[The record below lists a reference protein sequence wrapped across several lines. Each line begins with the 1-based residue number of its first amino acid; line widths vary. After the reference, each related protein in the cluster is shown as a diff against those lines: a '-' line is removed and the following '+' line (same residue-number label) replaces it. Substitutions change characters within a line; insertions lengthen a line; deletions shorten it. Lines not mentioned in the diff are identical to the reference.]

1 MNGQATTTG
10 AMVASQGRKD
20 WSGIALATGILFLA
34 LSFLGI
40 WLGFARGDARPAYG
54 VLIMFSFYL
63 SIGLGMLLLIML
75 HHLFGAGWSVIPR
88 RQLEH
93 GITIFPWLGLIFIP
107 FLLISYLTAGED
119 QGFIWKWLNEKAVAD
134 DVLYQ
139 KKKWWLGETFF
150 LIRYFIYFGGWILI
164 ASKLRRCSLQQDEDG
179 DPKWSRAGAKWS
191 AFGIIFTALT
201 LSGASIDWIKALE
214 FHWFSTMYGVWFF
227 SAAMRAALAVTV
239 LACLCQVYKN
249 GPLSGLFK
257 TGHLYDLGCI
267 QLAFTVFWAYI
278 SFSQYFLIYNANI
291 PEETF
296 WYVMREQGAWWGV
309 SMGLIFGHFLFSFLF
324 LLFYSNKVKAGP
336 MIFISVWVLFWH
348 LADLYFNILPSKR
361 LDYDLYIAYPFSITI
376 WDVTAF
382 LGIGAICAWSYLRSW
397 KGSQLIPIRDP
408 RITES
413 LQHHGR

>member
-10 AMVASQGRKD
+10 AIAASPGKKD
-20 WSGIALATGILFLA
+20 WSRIVLIGGIICLA
-34 LSFLGI
+34 LTFLGI
-40 WLGFARGDARPAYG
+40 WMGFAKGDSRPTYG

-63 SIGLGMLLLIML
+63 SIGLGMLLLTML

-93 GITIFPWLGLIFIP
+93 GITTFPWLGLIFVP
-107 FLLISYLTAGED
+107 FLIISYLTGVED
-119 QGFIWKWLNEKAVAD
+119 QGFIWKWFNENAVAD

-139 KKKWWLGETFF
+139 KKKWWLDETFF
-150 LIRYFIYFGGWILI
+150 LIRYFVYFGGWMLI
-164 ASKLRRCSLQQDEDG
+164 ASKLRRCSINQDEDG
-179 DPKWSRAGAKWS
+179 DPKWSRSAAKWS

-201 LSGASIDWIKALE
+201 LTGASIDWIKALE

-227 SAAMRAALAVTV
+227 SASMRAALAITA
-239 LACLCQVYKN
+239 LACLWQVYKN
-249 GPLSGLFK
+249 GPLAGLFN

-296 WYVMREQGAWWGV
+296 WYVMREQGAWWHV

-324 LLFYSNKVKAGP
+324 LLFYGNKVRAAP

-348 LADLYFNILPSKR
+348 MADLYFNILPSKR
-361 LDYDLYIAYPFSITI
+361 LDYDLYISYPLSITI
-376 WDVTAF
+376 WDLTAF
-382 LGIGAICAWSYLRSW
+382 LGIGGICAWSYLRSW
-397 KGSQLIPIRDP
+397 KSSNIIPIRDP
-408 RITES
+408 RISES
-413 LQHHGR
+413 LHHHGR

>member
-1 MNGQATTTG
+1 VNGQATTTG

-20 WSGIALATGILFLA
+20 WSGIALVAGILFLA

-93 GITIFPWLGLIFIP
+93 GITIFPWLGLVFVP

-119 QGFIWKWLNEKAVAD
+119 QGFIWKWFNETAVAD

-150 LIRYFIYFGGWILI
+150 LIRYFIYCGGWILS
-164 ASKLRRCSLQQDEDG
+164 ASKLRRCSLQQDVDG

-336 MIFISVWVLFWH
+336 DRKSVV
-348 LADLYFNILPSKR
+348 
-361 LDYDLYIAYPFSITI
+361 
-376 WDVTAF
+376 
-382 LGIGAICAWSYLRSW
+382 
-397 KGSQLIPIRDP
+397 
-408 RITES
+408 
-413 LQHHGR
+413 